1 MQRIEF
7 TQKMKKSY
15 TILLPNMLPIH
26 FEMLKSILQTEGYHV
41 EILKNHSPSVVTEGL
56 KYVHNDTCYPALLVI
71 GQMLDALNSGKYDL
85 KKTALMITQTGGGCR
100 ASNYI
105 HLLRKALTNAGYGD
119 IPVVSLNISGLE
131 KNGGFKLTLSM
142 LQKFLSAVAYGD
154 LVMLLSNQTR
164 AYEQHAGD
172 SDALIQKSV
181 EFFCA
186 ELQKGVYH
194 PRKALRANLTK
205 VAADFAQIPLQ
216 HSDKTKVGIVGEI
229 YVKYA
234 SLGNNNLEEF
244 LQSQNCEIMVP
255 GLLSFLLFKIDNRL
269 EDIKLYGGSRAKKW
283 LVQFMMHYVVG
294 IESAIADAAHTTS
307 FTTTSTYKHLKSLVG
322 DVVGYG
328 NKMGEGWLLTA
339 EMLELIEL
347 GYENIVCT
355 QPFGCLPNHIVGRG
369 MIKKIR
375 GLHSNANIVPID
387 YDPSAT
393 RVNQENRIKLML
405 AMATDNLP
413 QTDDENTEPES
424 PECLECQHCNECDE
438 SKVPVGV

>member
-172 SDALIQKSV
+172 SDALVQKSV